1 MRSPT
6 RAAKTLSAAGVAS
19 PGAMGAI
26 LPPIFAGRPR
36 YQGRNE
42 ASRSARLLR
51 LCAEMAGSSGR
62 ITPSTND
69 TV

>member
-1 MRSPT
+1 
-6 RAAKTLSAAGVAS
+6 
-19 PGAMGAI
+19 MGAI